1 MRSHAP
7 DIYHAQRKKSQ
18 SGRHAL
24 MLIGHLQNRLPGLFQ
39 PTQSFVVSLMFAVAI
54 GVAYFL
60 AARLGLAL
68 LTEPDGVAV
77 FWPAAGLSAGTLIA
91 LGPSAR
97 WPVIAGAIA
106 ATIVANLV
114 GDRTI
119 WSAII
124 FAVCN
129 AGEAVIVAGLV
140 EHYFGRAFS
149 LGRLRHVLGLFAAA
163 IVGTAISGVGG
174 TIGFLFH
181 SSTAPALT
189 TWQHWFTADALGIVT
204 VAPLLI
210 GLASS
215 LNDPPPRREFIEGIV
230 ALAILVVL
238 SGGIIFLPP
247 DLWRWATAVPITALF
262 PLLLWI
268 AARCRPVFA
277 AATAFIVAFVIV
289 CTTTF
294 GIGIFGDAEFPI
306 AERVLSAQAGVLAI
320 SLCSFVLA
328 ALFAERRQHEAVLM
342 QSEARL
348 QQALERQNWLV
359 AELDHRVKNM
369 LARVATM
376 VMQTRE
382 GSGTLDQFVK
392 ALDGRIQSMAAAH
405 SLLSQSRWQGSGIN
419 TLVRDQLAPYAT
431 DANASIGGPDIM
443 LAAATTQALAMVLHE
458 LVTNAAKYG
467 ALSIPGG
474 HVSVTWEK
482 PSTWDSIAK
491 LTVIWRE
498 TGCTSVAAPT
508 QFGFGTS
515 LIRDLIPHELGGS
528 VDLAFGA
535 QGVCCR
541 IEVPL
546 ERP

>member
-1 MRSHAP
+1 
-7 DIYHAQRKKSQ
+7 
-18 SGRHAL
+18 
-24 MLIGHLQNRLPGLFQ
+24 
-39 PTQSFVVSLMFAVAI
+39 
-54 GVAYFL
+54 
-60 AARLGLAL
+60 
-68 LTEPDGVAV
+68 
-77 FWPAAGLSAGTLIA
+77 
-91 LGPSAR
+91 
-97 WPVIAGAIA
+97 
-106 ATIVANLV
+106 
-114 GDRTI
+114 
-119 WSAII
+119 
-124 FAVCN
+124 
-129 AGEAVIVAGLV
+129 
-140 EHYFGRAFS
+140 
-149 LGRLRHVLGLFAAA
+149 
-163 IVGTAISGVGG
+163 
-174 TIGFLFH
+174 
-181 SSTAPALT
+181 
-189 TWQHWFTADALGIVT
+189 
-204 VAPLLI
+204 
-210 GLASS
+210 
-215 LNDPPPRREFIEGIV
+215 
-230 ALAILVVL
+230 
-238 SGGIIFLPP
+238 
-247 DLWRWATAVPITALF
+247 
-262 PLLLWI
+262 
-268 AARCRPVFA
+268 
-277 AATAFIVAFVIV
+277 
-289 CTTTF
+289 
-294 GIGIFGDAEFPI
+294 
-306 AERVLSAQAGVLAI
+306 
-320 SLCSFVLA
+320 
-328 ALFAERRQHEAVLM
+328 
-342 QSEARL
+342 
-348 QQALERQNWLV
+348 
-359 AELDHRVKNM
+359 M
-369 LARVATM
+369 LARVTTM

-392 ALDGRIQSMAAAH
+392 ALDGRMQSMAAAH